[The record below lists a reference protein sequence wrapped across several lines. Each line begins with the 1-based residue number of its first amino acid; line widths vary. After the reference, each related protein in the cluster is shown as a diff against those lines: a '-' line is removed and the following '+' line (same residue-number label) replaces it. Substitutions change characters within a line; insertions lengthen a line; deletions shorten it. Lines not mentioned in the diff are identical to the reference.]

1 MLGQFAAVALG
12 GALGAMSRFAVYTF
26 LPVTKSASL
35 PWPTLCVNVGGSFIA
50 GLLLVCLSQA
60 HPEAVGWRLLLMV
73 GFLGAFTTFS
83 AFSVD
88 TWLLLESGRW
98 VGALVNAAL
107 NLILSVAACV
117 AAVLLA
123 RSVSA

>member
-26 LPVTKSASL
+26 LPVSKSASL

-60 HPEAVGWRLLLMV
+60 HPEAVGWRLLLVV

-83 AFSVD
+83 AFPWIHGCCWSQAVG
-88 TWLLLESGRW
+88 WARW
-98 VGALVNAAL
+98 
-107 NLILSVAACV
+107 
-117 AAVLLA
+117 
-123 RSVSA
+123 